1 MKKILFIASA
11 LAGLFFAASCQQE
24 LDQPE
29 TAGKTV
35 TFTVEAPA
43 AIQTKAIADGLN
55 VDQLIYEVW
64 ITNDGLG
71 NLTGSNAQRLIHADD
86 VTMTAG
92 KAEIT
97 VDLVNGQNF
106 TILFWA
112 QKKDM
117 GVYNTANL
125 NAVTY
130 NEEVTEGNM
139 TVHAAN
145 VDDLAAFYGVA
156 YVVDNVAV
164 KEDGVTPTNGKVTLT
179 RPFAQVNLGTV
190 KASTLQYTVD
200 IKKSSMTLTNVP
212 TVFNV
217 VNGEVSTPV
226 KMTFSLATTE
236 ALGKLPLNGS
246 ADKYWWAG
254 MNYVFAGKE
263 ANTRLSEV
271 SYAIETQLG
280 GENGQLATVN
290 NTIPSVPLRENYRTN
305 IVGNLLTSKTDFEI
319 FVDANF
325 ATPDFVEEVWNG
337 SEISEPAYDEPTKTY
352 SVEMASELAWIAA
365 AVNGTLE
372 TRAAVEPDTFEGKTV
387 KLTKDINLNGKEW
400 TPIGNGS
407 NHFKGIFDGNHKTI
421 SGLKVAERRDDRA
434 ALFGTVSGTVTFR
447 NLTIS
452 GASIECPDF
461 KGDFYGSALIG
472 TAYGNV
478 TIENV
483 DVVDSYI
490 SGNNKVGAL
499 LAHDGVVSSLKIK
512 DCNISNTTFEALNA
526 EDGGSVGGLV
536 GYFQGVAKGSQA
548 APYGEHYINNSSVT
562 GCTFNVVNS
571 TNTGKRA
578 NALLIGGLESK
589 AGQELYISGC
599 SASNNTWNEKFYVDG
614 TEVTNGTF
622 VSPYGA
628 LIGGER
634 KDAPKG
640 KVVID
645 GNEFVGLA
653 AVPAEIDL
661 GNGNTIMLSS
671 LTADHKVVVKGN
683 GTLVLNSITLTSAE
697 GAALVLAED
706 ANVTLAVNGLTTL
719 TGAAEGILVPAEA
732 DLLINGTGNLVV
744 EGTAGS
750 GIAGSVTIDGLAH
763 ITAKG
768 NGNHAFGIGGN
779 GAEVVIKNSTVDYAC
794 GGHIQ
799 PLCINDPNYGKSEPE
814 GGAAIGG
821 AKVRIEK
828 STVTK
833 VDGGSKAA
841 AIGAQ
846 YHQSTEVVIFESTIL
861 EAYGGNSSAG
871 IGGSRYSS
879 DISESNK
886 QISIVRIENS
896 EVTATG
902 GQFGAGIGAGYD
914 THCVANDLNAV
925 NDIIIVNSK
934 VTAQGGKYAAGIGT
948 GYHSAALTG
957 SIDAASTIKATSGE
971 KTYKEKYSSA
981 QNIGYGVVDPT
992 REFAGATVTFTVNGK
1007 VIDAPFNLLVDGST
1021 YKVYTVAGLIDLSQR
1036 TINGSEKV
1044 VLMSDIDLTGVEFN
1058 GLRAFNPETP
1068 NEFDGQNHTVT
1079 GLNYDNTSDSD
1090 YAFIRQWVGT
1100 IKNVRFNNCHVQAY
1114 GRNAIVASNT
1124 YASFDNVHVTNSSV
1138 ESTYWSAGIIAG
1150 HHNSGSVSNCSVT
1163 DCYVKSNGATGAI
1176 VGLCNESA
1184 INRNFINCT
1193 VTGCTVHNTGSYG
1206 EDYCGALVCGMFNIG
1221 TPTTINFENC
1231 VRENNTIEGKY
1242 VGDLYYNAD
1251 SHTINVK

>member
-55 VDQLIYEVW
+55 VNQLIYEVW
-64 ITNDGLG
+64 ITGDKVNQFATPVKLYQGKTDMKQDG
-71 NLTGSNAQRLIHADD
+71 NRMKAD
-86 VTMTAG
+86 VTL
-92 KAEIT
+92 
-97 VDLVNGQNF
+97 DLINDQAFEV
-106 TILFWA
+106 LFWA
-112 QKKDM
+112 QKKDL
-117 GVYNTANL
+117 GVYNTTEL
-125 NAVTY
+125 KAVTY
-130 NEEVTEGNM
+130 LPNPEGGYAY
-139 TVHAAN
+139 AAN
-145 VDDLAAFYGVA
+145 DNRLDAFYGKA
-156 YVVDNVAV
+156 YVVDGFT
-164 KEDGVTPTNGKVTLT
+164 ETPTVTLR
-179 RPFAQVNLGTV
+179 RPFAQVNLC
-190 KASTLQYTVD
+190 TLNN
-200 IKKSSMTLTNVP
+200 KSAAQADGNYNVALVSSKMRLDAVP
-212 TVFNV
+212 TKFNV
-217 VNGEVSTPV
+217 STSVATEYKAMEFIANAVPSDPSKITVNGKE
-226 KMTFSLATTE
+226 
-236 ALGKLPLNGS
+236 
-246 ADKYWWAG
+246 YWYAG
-254 MNYVFAGKE
+254 MNYVFAG
-263 ANTRLSEV
+263 ANIVLTYDINTKLNSAV
-271 SYAIETQLG
+271 D
-280 GENGQLATVN
+280 ATVN
-290 NTIPSVPLRENYRTN
+290 NTVYDVPLRENHRTN

-337 SEISEPAYDEPTKTY
+337 SEISEPAYDELTETY

-365 AVNGTLE
+365 AVNGTL
-372 TRAAVEPDTFEGKTV
+372 TKAAVEPDTFKGKTV

-407 NHFKGIFDGNHKTI
+407 NHFKGTFDGNHKTI

-478 TIENV
+478 TIDNV

-683 GTLVLNSITLTSAE
+683 GTLVLNSITINSAE
-697 GAALVLAED
+697 GAALVLDEYAT
-706 ANVTLAVNGLTTL
+706 VTLAVNGLTTL
-719 TGAAEGILVPAEA
+719 TGAAQGILVPATA
-732 DLLINGTGNLVV
+732 SLLINGTGNLVV

-821 AKVRIEK
+821 AKVRIEN

-846 YHQSTEVVIFESTIL
+846 YHQSTEVVILESTIL
-861 EAYGGNSSAG
+861 EANGGNASAG
-871 IGGSRYSS
+871 IGGSRYSN
-879 DISESNK
+879 DISESKK
-886 QISIVRIENS
+886 QISKVRIENS

-925 NDIIIVNSK
+925 NEIIIVNSK

-957 SIDAASTIKATSGE
+957 SISIDDDSTIDATSGE

-1021 YKVYTVAGLIDLSQR
+1021 YKVYTVAGLIDLSRR

-1079 GLNYDNTSDSD
+1079 GLNYENTSDSD
-1090 YAFIRQWVGT
+1090 YAFIRAWVGT
-1100 IKNVRFNNCHVQAY
+1100 IKNVRFNNCHVKAY

-1193 VTGCTVHNTGSYG
+1193 VTGCTVNNTGSYG

-1231 VRENNTIEGKY
+1231 VLKNNTIEGKY